1 MIRPIIDWLVYD
13 IFKMRSGDL
22 FSGALIFFLYDTVK
36 IFFLLT
42 VIIFV
47 VAIIRTFFSPE
58 KTRAILSHKQGY
70 WGNVLAALLGVV
82 TPFCSCSAVPL
93 FLGFLEAG
101 VPLGVTF
108 SFLVASPMINEVA
121 LVMLWGLFGWKISFI
136 YIGSGLVIAI
146 FSGLVIGRLKVE
158 ELVEHLMVKSKRVV
172 PNQLV

>member
-70 WGNVLAALLGVV
+70 WGNVLAAL
-82 TPFCSCSAVPL
+82 
-93 FLGFLEAG
+93 
-101 VPLGVTF
+101 
-108 SFLVASPMINEVA
+108 
-121 LVMLWGLFGWKISFI
+121 
-136 YIGSGLVIAI
+136 
-146 FSGLVIGRLKVE
+146 
-158 ELVEHLMVKSKRVV
+158 
-172 PNQLV
+172 